1 MQPATNKVKAS
12 TDSVN
17 ESQMRTTAQKKE
29 EDSPKALSDK
39 PSDDLQIFEEVNTC
53 RDLLR
58 DIWQKMSKYHAT
70 NLSINEKIDVM
81 IKTTAT
87 VNEMATEGQNE
98 YKEAS
103 KKDLLRKDLE
113 MQELQSVIVD
123 LVSPHKQR
131 EQDNNEPLLS
141 PRALIERVESQ

>member
-29 EDSPKALSDK
+29 EDSPKALSSDK

-58 DIWQKMSKYHAT
+58 DIWQKMSKYQAT
-70 NLSINEKIDVM
+70 DRSINEKIDVM
-81 IKTTAT
+81 IRTTAT
-87 VNEMATEGQNE
+87 VNEMATESQNE
-98 YKEAS
+98 YKESS

-131 EQDNNEPLLS
+131 E
-141 PRALIERVESQ
+141 